1 MNLLEAFYYTFAADA
16 SGLDRGLT
24 DAEKKAEKL
33 KNSVSSA
40 DAASEKLGASFLSLA
55 KAGVALLGVTLTLSG
70 IKALALGTAETTSEL
85 GKQARQMNVNV
96 STLDAWRKT
105 ITESGGDAEA
115 FTRTLGNMAQRFRDP
130 EAALLRYSKAL
141 GGMSA
146 FKAQRLGKMIG
157 LDEGTIELLRKG
169 KMSVEELLKKQKEQG
184 VITKEQ
190 VAMTDKFNQDLR
202 KLKMS
207 FTDLATNIGMGLIP
221 TFQYLLD
228 KWSALS
234 KWISENK
241 GPLGDVFAVAAGIVT
256 ALYLPA
262 MLKAAVATIAATW
275 PILLIAAG
283 IAALSLVVA
292 DVIGY
297 FRGFDS
303 VTGDLAKRFPK
314 LAVAL
319 ELVRQGAVILKETL
333 VRMFTEPMMF
343 LEDAK
348 NGVKEL
354 LDSIFWDG
362 AGDTIFS
369 FLSNAGW
376 VLSALWKGLLTL
388 IDNVITRALG
398 GFESIG
404 NAWKTVKGWFGAGE
418 EEVNNAKN
426 IATAGQSRQGWET
439 PGDVTHGGK
448 EQLAQASASSV
459 TTMTSSSITNS
470 KAANKNINNRVDK
483 IEVITQATDAEGIAR
498 DIGSEYG
505 NAMSQYADGLEI

>member
-1 MNLLEAFYYTFAADA
+1 
-16 SGLDRGLT
+16 
-24 DAEKKAEKL
+24 
-33 KNSVSSA
+33 
-40 DAASEKLGASFLSLA
+40 
-55 KAGVALLGVTLTLSG
+55 
-70 IKALALGTAETTSEL
+70 
-85 GKQARQMNVNV
+85 
-96 STLDAWRKT
+96 
-105 ITESGGDAEA
+105 
-115 FTRTLGNMAQRFRDP
+115 
-130 EAALLRYSKAL
+130 
-141 GGMSA
+141 
-146 FKAQRLGKMIG
+146 
-157 LDEGTIELLRKG
+157 
-169 KMSVEELLKKQKEQG
+169 
-184 VITKEQ
+184 
-190 VAMTDKFNQDLR
+190 
-202 KLKMS
+202 
-207 FTDLATNIGMGLIP
+207 
-221 TFQYLLD
+221 
-228 KWSALS
+228 
-234 KWISENK
+234 
-241 GPLGDVFAVAAGIVT
+241 
-256 ALYLPA
+256 
-262 MLKAAVATIAATW
+262 
-275 PILLIAAG
+275 
-283 IAALSLVVA
+283 
-292 DVIGY
+292 
-297 FRGFDS
+297 
-303 VTGDLAKRFPK
+303 
-314 LAVAL
+314 
-319 ELVRQGAVILKETL
+319 
-333 VRMFTEPMMF
+333 MFTEPMMF

-426 IATAGQSRQGWET
+426 IATAGQSRQGWEEPVDLT
-439 PGDVTHGGK
+439 YGGK